1 VVHFEFQIF
10 QNWKGFGESCLT
22 AKMAFSLQNKDAFKF
37 LEFNP
42 SSLSPEEW
50 KRQYDVVKADFT
62 KIGY

>member
-1 VVHFEFQIF
+1 
-10 QNWKGFGESCLT
+10 
-22 AKMAFSLQNKDAFKF
+22 MAFSLQNKDAYKF
-37 LEFNP
+37 LEVNP